1 MKMSEIRNWQNAV
14 TNEVEIPIFSM
25 YEDAVI
31 LNNKPH
37 PSLVIKMLSEPT
49 AEQLAAL
56 TSGLITIGGKE
67 YRGYTNV
74 SECTIILYRATDE
87 ELLTDQFEKQ
97 IQEFAPYLPEEKAV
111 AYKKYYKKWDD
122 EGGLELSYGDYFT
135 RGNNL
140 YKSIDERTHIT
151 KKGIPEDTATSYVQ
165 VNDPNQTEHPY
176 WIPGV
181 YAYGY
186 KCWHNNEIW
195 TSTID
200 SNTFEPEKSEYWVK
214 EVPVEIPPVVEEPPA
229 IDPNDKNSNG
239 TIRWDEWQ
247 EPKVMTDYYNTGDG
261 ITDNGVQKVSTKD
274 FNADPPNVTT
284 SWEYAK

>member
-1 MKMSEIRNWQNAV
+1 MSEIRNWQNAV

-122 EGGLELSYGDYFT
+122 EGGIELSFGEYFT
-135 RGNNL
+135 RG
-140 YKSIDERTHIT
+140 K
-151 KKGIPEDTATSYVQ
+151 
-165 VNDPNQTEHPY
+165 
-176 WIPGV
+176 
-181 YAYGY
+181 
-186 KCWHNNEIW
+186 
-195 TSTID
+195 
-200 SNTFEPEKSEYWVK
+200 TFT
-214 EVPVEIPPVVEEPPA
+214 
-229 IDPNDKNSNG
+229 N
-239 TIRWDEWQ
+239 R
-247 EPKVMTDYYNTGDG
+247 
-261 ITDNGVQKVSTKD
+261 
-274 FNADPPNVTT
+274 
-284 SWEYAK
+284 